1 MEHVASG
8 TCSISYTKFDMAINK
23 KKTNESTSTSAS
35 KKQVIQVNPYENPE
49 NVLDLM
55 AKICSATPSASKEI
69 FNNQMVESLS
79 TDRGVFL
86 NEYFSQNRSRLY
98 NYDFQ
103 HDLEECLDNVVINLA
118 CHENTD
124 HAQIVI
130 AGGFSSGKSSFLN
143 RLTKCTN
150 LLPTGVEPVSVV
162 KTYLYCSRNNKG
174 ISVKGVNQKN
184 VLVNLNVGVLSAIQH
199 AKKSNIYLASVLDKL
214 FVNIPSQ
221 DLDGIVFID
230 TPGYNN
236 TDKPNEPNGKTDRD
250 TALEALGEGNVLF
263 WLVDCERGTTVSDD
277 LEMIKQFGGK
287 KVIIFNKADK
297 KGQEEC
303 KRIVEEAARA
313 LYKEISQEEIID
325 IIAYSTLDNK
335 IYYSKNKK
343 NLSQIVKEAKKS
355 GNGNT
360 EMEVWIELI
369 EELFDTEISDCRKA
383 LESIKNEYKEAVKE
397 KSEKETMY
405 RDIKYN
411 DDDYITSEVRNVLVN
426 SYNEVLSAA
435 RDITAASLNTL
446 DKFEDFLNE
455 INYWDNNDHV
465 CWENNLRP
473 KIDRAASQ
481 YNRCVENHNSAIDYS
496 FYKEEYRK
504 DLSDRIRNYIAD
516 RVKELY
522 DSACQHCEY
531 LLENKNDAEI
541 MEKNFLE
548 YKNLFMN
555 ALELAIRAYQK
566 ADKAANVQSE
576 VATQPNV
583 FDCIRQDDYKRFLNC
598 FEDGVDMSVC
608 NSEGF
613 SPLTLA
619 VQSGNNTMVKFL
631 LDHEAD
637 PSMLDKRGYNAFH
650 TAVENQF
657 RDICQI
663 LLDNDP
669 ELIDSKTAS
678 GETVGEISKKDTF
691 ARWIEKEINNAL

>member
-1 MEHVASG
+1 M
-8 TCSISYTKFDMAINK
+8 
-23 KKTNESTSTSAS
+23 
-35 KKQVIQVNPYENPE
+35 NPYENPE

-69 FNNQMVESLS
+69 FENQMVESLS
-79 TDRGVFL
+79 TDRGIFL
-86 NEYFSQNRSRLY
+86 DEYFEQNRGRLY

-103 HDLEECLDNVVINLA
+103 HDLKECLDNVLINLA
-118 CHENTD
+118 SHENTD
-124 HAQIVI
+124 HTQIVI

-162 KTYLYCSRNNKG
+162 KTYLYCSRNSKG

-236 TDKPNEPNGKTDRD
+236 TDKPNESNGKTDRD

-263 WLVDCERGTTVSDD
+263 WLVDCERGTTVSND
-277 LEMIKQFGGK
+277 LEMIKQFEGK

-303 KRIVEEAARA
+303 KRIVEEAART
-313 LYKEISQEEIID
+313 LYNEISQDEIID

-343 NLSQIVKEAKKS
+343 SLPQIVEEAKKS
-355 GNGNT
+355 GNGNS
-360 EMEVWIELI
+360 EMKVWKELI
-369 EELFDTEISDCRKA
+369 EGLFDTEISELRKA
-383 LESIKNEYKEAVKE
+383 LESIKKEYKEAVKE
-397 KSEKETMY
+397 KSENETMY
-405 RDIKYN
+405 RDIMYN
-411 DDDYITSEVRNVLVN
+411 DDDYITSEVRNVLID
-426 SYNEVLSAA
+426 SYNEVLSVAQEIA
-435 RDITAASLNTL
+435 SAGLSSLNE
-446 DKFEDFLNE
+446 FVDF
-455 INYWDNNDHV
+455 INTMYNWDNSDHI
-465 CWENNLRP
+465 CWDNNLRP
-473 KIDRAASQ
+473 KIDRAAKE
-481 YNRCVENHNSAIDYS
+481 YEKCCDRHNSAIEYS
-496 FYKEEYRK
+496 YHTEEYRK
-504 DLSDRIRNYIAD
+504 DLADRIQNYIAD
-516 RVKELY
+516 RIKELY
-522 DSACQHCEY
+522 ESDCQHCEY
-531 LLENKNDAEI
+531 LLERKSNAEI
-541 MEKNFLE
+541 MEKNFME
-548 YKNLFMN
+548 YKKMFMN

-566 ADKAANVQSE
+566 ADKAANVQTE
-576 VATQPNV
+576 ETTQPNV
-583 FDCIRQDDYKRFLNC
+583 FDCIRQDDYKLFLNC

-608 NSEGF
+608 NSEGY

-637 PSMLDKRGYNAFH
+637 PSILDKRGFNAFH

-669 ELIDSKTAS
+669 ELIDSKTAT
-678 GETVGEISKKDTF
+678 GETAKELSKKDTF
-691 ARWIEKEINNAL
+691 ARWIENEINSAM